1 MQILPPSYTQPCIV
15 DGIACGDYK
24 ETVQNQNIFAQY
36 SIYSENVWYETIS
49 SVNSKVGE
57 RVGIG
62 GLHNVCTTYKHCT
75 FYSAIIKVRSS
86 SQCKLHSAVQTDSDR
101 GSPRVGIGGFTR
113 LLPCNYTQL
122 LSIHIASVRAIHTL
136 RKIRCIYLVY
146 LAIHTL

>member
-1 MQILPPSYTQPCIV
+1 M
-15 DGIACGDYK
+15 
-24 ETVQNQNIFAQY
+24 
-36 SIYSENVWYETIS
+36 
-49 SVNSKVGE
+49 
-57 RVGIG
+57 GIG

-136 RKIRCIYLVY
+136 QYSANILYTHSYIGHMQGG
-146 LAIHTL
+146 AQTFHMSNIENTLQ